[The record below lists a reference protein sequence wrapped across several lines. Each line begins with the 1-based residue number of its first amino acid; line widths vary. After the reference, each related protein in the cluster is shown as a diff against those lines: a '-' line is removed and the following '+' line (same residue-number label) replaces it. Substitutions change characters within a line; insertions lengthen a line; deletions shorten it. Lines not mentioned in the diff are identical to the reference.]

1 MRLLVVDDEVELTE
15 PLAEGLGAEGFDVE
29 VVHDGCEGL
38 WRARERPYD
47 AIILDVLLPGLNG
60 FRVCE
65 ELRRGGVTTPV
76 LMLTVKSGEYD
87 EADALDLG
95 ADDYLT
101 KPFSFVV
108 LLARI
113 RVLLRRPAGAPASGL
128 RVGDLELDVRH
139 HRCRR
144 GDVDVV
150 LTAQEFALLHAL
162 ATAEGAVVPRDELLD
177 RVWGWDFDGNPGVLD
192 VYIGYLRAKV
202 DRPFRRRSIE
212 TVRGVG
218 FRLVDDQ

>member
-1 MRLLVVDDEVELTE
+1 MRLLVVDDEAELTD

-47 AIILDVLLPGLNG
+47 VIILDVLLPGMNG

-65 ELRRGGVTTPV
+65 QLRRDGIATPI

-113 RVLLRRPAGAPASGL
+113 RALLRRQAAGAPTGAT
-128 RVGDLELDVRH
+128 VGDLEVDVRQ

-144 GDVDVV
+144 GPVDVE

-162 ATAEGAVVPRDELLD
+162 TTAAGAVVRRDELLD

-202 DRPFRRRSIE
+202 DRPFGRRSIQ

-218 FRLVDDQ
+218 FRLVDDR